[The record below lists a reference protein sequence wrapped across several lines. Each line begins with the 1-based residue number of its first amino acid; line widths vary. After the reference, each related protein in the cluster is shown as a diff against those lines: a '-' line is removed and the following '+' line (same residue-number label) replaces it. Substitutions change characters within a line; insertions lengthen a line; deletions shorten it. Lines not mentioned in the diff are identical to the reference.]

1 MDRTERTERQPIA
14 FLSVAKEGSPML
26 AEPNPPEWSQAD
38 QDVFASLIPPEH
50 YLRRASQ
57 VIDFERLRPLAAVS
71 YSPDLGRPAQDPVLM
86 LKLEFLQYHDNLS
99 DRQVIARAQTDV
111 AYRYFLGLPMK
122 CELPDPSS
130 LCVFRGRL
138 GVEGHGKVFHAIVAQ
153 AREQGLVKDRLRL
166 KDATHVI
173 ADVAI
178 PTTLALLAQ
187 TRDKLLAAAEPFD
200 VVRVA
205 GERARIDMVRAST
218 DGQNEEHRLVARVT
232 HLREIL
238 AWVDALQAPQEAALQ
253 RPWQV
258 LEATGRLAHK
268 IVADQDDPKAGD
280 RTRSVV
286 EPEVRRGKHGEWY
299 DGYLLDAMID
309 ADSELITAI
318 DVLPANG
325 HEAAN
330 AARLVRQEETAHGND
345 IAALSIDSVA
355 FQGPVLEEL
364 QDPAGLALDLY
375 VPPKPEASTPYFPPE
390 AFREDPPQGRLT
402 CPAGQT
408 TGRRERNAH
417 DTGWKYRFA
426 REGCAS
432 CPLRERCMKKL
443 PATTGRT
450 VIKNEYEE
458 PYRRMRAKTQTAEYG
473 AVRSQ
478 HPKIE
483 RKLSELVR
491 RHGARRARYRG
502 LAKVLCGQ
510 LLAALAAN
518 VKRIVHWLSAPKLA
532 PEGV

>member
-1 MDRTERTERQPIA
+1 M
-14 FLSVAKEGSPML
+14 LS
-26 AEPNPPEWSQAD
+26 EPTPPEWSEAD
-38 QDVFASLIPPEH
+38 QEVFACLLPPDH
-50 YLRRASQ
+50 YLRRALKA
-57 VIDFERLRPLAAVS
+57 IDFERLRPLAAAP

-130 LCVFRGRL
+130 LCIFRGRL
-138 GVEGHGKVFHAIVAQ
+138 GVEGHREIFHGIVAQ
-153 AREQGLVKDRLRL
+153 AREHGLVKDRLRL

-187 TRDKLLAAAEPFD
+187 TRDKLLAAAERFD
-200 VVRVA
+200 ALRVA
-205 GERARIDMVRAST
+205 GERARIEMLRATT
-218 DGQNEEHRLVARVT
+218 DEQNKEHRLIARVT
-232 HLREIL
+232 HLRETL
-238 AWVDALQAPQEAALQ
+238 AWVDELLAPEEAALH

-258 LEATGRLAHK
+258 LEATRRLAHK
-268 IVADQDDPKAGD
+268 ILAEQDNPKAGD

-286 EPEVRRGKHGEWY
+286 EPEVRRGKHGDWY
-299 DGYLLDAMID
+299 DGYLLDVMMD
-309 ADSELITAI
+309 ADSEVITAL

-325 HEAAN
+325 HEAAH
-330 AARLVRQEETAHGND
+330 AATLVHEEETAHGNK

-364 QDPAGLALDLY
+364 QDPGGLALDLY
-375 VPPKPEASTPYFPPE
+375 VPPKPETPTAYFRPE
-390 AFREDPPQGRLT
+390 EFREDPQQRTLT
-402 CPAGQT
+402 CPAGET
-408 TGRRERNAH
+408 TGHRERNAH
-417 DTGWKYRFA
+417 DTGWKYRFE
-426 REGCAS
+426 REQCAG
-432 CPLRERCMKKL
+432 CPLRERCMEKL

-458 PYRRMRAKTQTAEYG
+458 QYRGMRAKAQTTEYA
-473 AVRSQ
+473 AVRSE

-502 LAKVLCGQ
+502 LSKVLRGQ
-510 LLAALAAN
+510 LLAAVAAN
-518 VKRIVHWLSAPKLA
+518 VKRIVSLLCAPQVA
-532 PEGV
+532 SVGV